1 MFSNYKL
8 CTLNWVYSYEVYL
21 EENVTFKNEE
31 KNLLVV
37 TKITIKAR
45 KAKYE
50 VGKWINQVNVGD
62 IFYRTN
68 WERKTF

>member
-50 VGKWINQVNVGD
+50 VGK
-62 IFYRTN
+62 
-68 WERKTF
+68 